1 MPARQCPQGSSC
13 YGGSF
18 QALRGRPMGGAV
30 FVQSCNIV
38 GTGATVIQLYG
49 KPLQKPCCPSQRPGS
64 LYFPPGSQAHRRLGQ
79 NASASPQPT
88 CQAKA
93 MDKDRWARTE
103 ASRQGGQLWKNASVA
118 FQVKDA
124 GRPLHPS
131 PHRTGTRP
139 VGRSL
144 GGNLLYKGRCQRC
157 PHSLGMQ
164 SWVLGACPLVQPYI
178 L

>member
-1 MPARQCPQGSSC
+1 
-13 YGGSF
+13 
-18 QALRGRPMGGAV
+18 MGGAV

-49 KPLQKPCCPSQRPGS
+49 KPLQKPCCPSQCPGS
-64 LYFPPGSQAHRRLGQ
+64 LYFSSGSQAHRRLGQ

-124 GRPLHPS
+124 GRPLIPA
-131 PHRTGTRP
+131 PTELAQ
-139 VGRSL
+139 GR
-144 GGNLLYKGRCQRC
+144 
-157 PHSLGMQ
+157 
-164 SWVLGACPLVQPYI
+164 WEGAWGQPA